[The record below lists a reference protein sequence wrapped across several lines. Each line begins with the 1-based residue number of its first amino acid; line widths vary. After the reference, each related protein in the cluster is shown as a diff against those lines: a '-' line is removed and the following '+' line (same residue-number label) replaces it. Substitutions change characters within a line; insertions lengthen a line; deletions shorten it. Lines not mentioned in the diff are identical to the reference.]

1 MELRLALLKIYF
13 PYHLKTLSFCLSK
26 SPKASPNRNWWTFTL
41 VQPQV
46 LTYEEILDSF
56 HVLMLKLS
64 FTRDMAKYLDFYTLQ
79 RWCTF
84 PTRLGFTKTRSFISL
99 PLDQNGRSPNLSFPY
114 HQLSIWLS
122 YCNLYDPGRA
132 HNAKWLHLKLLNI
145 WPLKSLCSWVAIH
158 KWDTQGKP

>member
-1 MELRLALLKIYF
+1 M
-13 PYHLKTLSFCLSK
+13 HLPIEIGDPS
-26 SPKASPNRNWWTFTL
+26 TL

-46 LTYEEILDSF
+46 FKLRNWDEEILDSF

-64 FTRDMAKYLDFYTLQ
+64 FARDMAKYLDFSLYRGGALPHKTWFHQDKIFQKPSL
-79 RWCTF
+79 RPEW
-84 PTRLGFTKTRSFISL
+84 TRS
-99 PLDQNGRSPNLSFPY
+99 NLSIPY

-145 WPLKSLCSWVAIH
+145 
-158 KWDTQGKP
+158 